1 MTTEQ
6 QNQPKPTYKP
16 GDKVRIK
23 SYEWYTKNAEGS
35 WIVKCDGLDGDF
47 SWLMANYCGRV
58 MTIAERKSHNQYT
71 MEEGEKFWWP
81 DWSFDPVAPK
91 DPKDPTDPKAPK
103 DPAVT
108 PTPVATLDLAKIL
121 AGHERETFYSILE
134 GDIRIKSIT
143 PAWIETYTN
152 QISYTNT
159 GTLGYAGG
167 LCVLF
172 PSRDLYLKYPAD
184 PAKAWDEWQKGQ
196 KTDRWR
202 AAADG
207 KFYAVRHD
215 GKVFE
220 QIEDGSEWC
229 SLFWEAG
236 DYFPTRGLAEEFALA
251 LRKCFTDFHK
261 AHPSI

>member
-6 QNQPKPTYKP
+6 KNLDKPTFKP

-23 SYEWYTKNAEGS
+23 SYEWYTKNARGH
-35 WIVKCDGLDGDF
+35 WVVKHDDLDGDF
-47 SWLMANYCGRV
+47 SWLMADFCGRV
-58 MTIAERKSHNQYT
+58 MTIAEQKCYNQYT
-71 MEEGEKFWWP
+71 MMEGGHFWWP
-81 DWSFDPVAPK
+81 DWSFDPV
-91 DPKDPTDPKAPK
+91 DPTDSK

-172 PSRDLYLKYPAD
+172 PSRELYLKYPGD
-184 PAKAWDEWQKGQ
+184 PAIAWDEWQMGLRE
-196 KTDRWR
+196 DRWR

-229 SLFWEAG
+229 SLFWEAC

>member
-6 QNQPKPTYKP
+6 KKQAKPTFKP

-23 SYEWYTKNAEGS
+23 SYEWYTKNARGH
-35 WIVKCDGLDGDF
+35 WIVKLDGLDGDF
-47 SWLMANYCGRV
+47 SWLMADFCGRV
-58 MTIAERKSHNQYT
+58 MTIAEQKNFNSYT
-71 MEEGEKFWWP
+71 MMEGGHFWWP
-81 DWSFDPVAPK
+81 DWSFDPV
-91 DPKDPTDPKAPK
+91 DPTDPKDSK
-103 DPAVT
+103 DPA
-108 PTPVATLDLAKIL
+108 PTPDPAALDLSKIL
-121 AGHERETFYSILE
+121 AGHELETFYSILE
-134 GDIRIKSIT
+134 GDICVKSIT
-143 PAWIETYTN
+143 PAWIETYTS

-261 AHPSI
+261 ALPSI